1 MIEIKIHQIT
11 VMKAIEAYVKKQHGL
26 NVNLDVWSD
35 GCSISEGSVLID
47 YKKLDPVYKK
57 YKNGRIIK
65 GEYGHP
71 VIDHKKSKLVDKWI
85 EFDGSCEISFHLEEQ
100 ENPND

>member
-1 MIEIKIHQIT
+1 MIEIKIHST
-11 VMKAIEAYVKKQHGL
+11 DVMEAIAAYVKKQYGL
-26 NVNLDVWSD
+26 DTNLDVHSED
-35 GCSISEGSVLID
+35 CAISEGVVMVD
-47 YKKLDPVYKK
+47 YKKLDRVYKK
-57 YKNGRIIK
+57 HKNGRLVK

-71 VIDHKKSKLVDKWI
+71 VIDHEKSKLVDKWI